1 MSLLRSDREFRFK
14 AINILLLWSK
24 EQEIMESITKEIQF
38 AVRGLL
44 KRPAF
49 AAIAVLTLALG
60 IGANTAIFSVVNAV
74 LLRPLPLKE
83 PDRLMTF
90 WHSAPAKGLRHL
102 DLNDALFAYHRD
114 RTQTFESLAAY
125 ETGEFALTGNGDP
138 EVVPGAIVTFDY
150 FNVLGR
156 EPLHG
161 RTFTAQEDTPGN
173 NNVAL
178 LSYGLWQRR
187 FAGNQNII
195 GQTIN
200 LDSIPT
206 TVVGIMPPD
215 FNFPDPAERANISGH
230 MQLWV
235 PKGLNPQDSS
245 SWNLLPVGQLRP
257 GATPDDAQK
266 EITALFQA
274 FTAERD
280 VRPGEAALGSSET
293 TIMLPY
299 QRHIVGE
306 VRRPLLI
313 LLGAIALV
321 LLIACANLTNLLL
334 ARASTRTR
342 ELAVRQCLGASS
354 WRIAR
359 QTLTESLLL
368 SFAGTLVGILIAVW
382 IVTGLKSLVSSQ
394 LPHVESARID
404 ATVLLFTT
412 AIMLVTGVLCGLV
425 PALRGARINLQDA
438 IKEGARG
445 SSGANRRLNNA
456 FVVSQLAL
464 SLVLL
469 IGAALFLQSFR
480 NLLSVNPGFSADN
493 VLMARVA
500 LPEQRYSKEQAE
512 SFYQQ
517 LRQNVSSVPGVQA
530 VELCQVV
537 PFSGDGQG
545 GPFTVEGVAQEHE
558 RVAWLRSSTPGYFA
572 AMGMP
577 ILKGRGF
584 ESSDTGTS
592 LPVAIVDE
600 KLAQMYSPDGD
611 LVGRRLR
618 IGGGPWLTIVGV
630 VPNVKNRKL
639 DEEPW
644 PYVYRPYSQWIR
656 RETMLV
662 VRTSVDATALAG
674 NVRQEVAKL
683 DPELPLS
690 KVSTIQQAMD
700 RSLVTTR
707 LTNSLLAGFAAT
719 ALLLALTGIYG
730 VMSLNVANRKNE
742 FGIRLAL
749 GAQRSN
755 VLRLILSQ
763 GLRLAVAGV
772 ALGLLGA
779 IAFTRLLKGLLFGI
793 SATDPWTF
801 AVIAMLLV
809 GVALLACWLPARR
822 ATKVDPLE
830 ALRYE

>member
-1 MSLLRSDREFRFK
+1 MMKDIRF
-14 AINILLLWSK
+14 AL
-24 EQEIMESITKEIQF
+24 
-38 AVRGLL
+38 RGLL

-49 AAIAVLTLALG
+49 TVIAVLTLALG

-74 LLRPLPLKE
+74 LLQPLPLKD

-102 DLNDALFAYHRD
+102 DLNDALFAYYRE
-114 RTQTFESLAAY
+114 RTHTFESIAAY
-125 ETGEFALTGNGDP
+125 EGGDVALTGNGDP
-138 EVVPGAIVTFDY
+138 EVVPAAAITYNY
-150 FNVLGR
+150 FSVLGR
-156 EPLHG
+156 EPLYG
-161 RTFTAQEDTPGN
+161 RAFTAKEDTPGN
-173 NNVAL
+173 NNVAI
-178 LSYGLWQRR
+178 LSYSLWQRR
-187 FAGNQNII
+187 FGGYPNVV
-195 GQTIN
+195 GQSIN
-200 LDSIPT
+200 LDSNPT
-206 TVVGIMPPD
+206 TIVGIMPAD
-215 FNFPDPAERANISGH
+215 FDFPDPAERPGNSGH
-230 MQLWV
+230 VQLWV
-235 PKGLNPQDSS
+235 PKGLNPQDAS
-245 SWNLLPVGQLRP
+245 SWNLMPVGRLRS

-266 EITALFQA
+266 EITALYQA
-274 FTAERD
+274 FTEERG
-280 VRPGEAALGSSET
+280 VRPGTSDLGSTET
-293 TIMLPY
+293 TTLLPL

-306 VRRPLLI
+306 VRRPLLL

-334 ARASTRTR
+334 ARAAARTR
-342 ELAVRQCLGASS
+342 ELAVRQCLGASAL
-354 WRIAR
+354 RIAR

-368 SFAGTLVGILIAVW
+368 SLFGTALGVLIAVW
-382 IVTGLKSLVSSQ
+382 IVTALKRMVASQ
-394 LPHVESARID
+394 IPHVESVGVDI
-404 ATVLLFTT
+404 TVLLFTI
-412 AIMLVTGVLCGLV
+412 AIMLATGVLCGLA
-425 PALRGARINLQDA
+425 PALRAARINLQDA

-445 SSGANRRLNNA
+445 SASGANKRLNNL

-480 NLLSVNPGFSADN
+480 NLLSVNPGFRAEN

-500 LPEQRYSKEQAE
+500 LPEQKYDKPQAVRFFE
-512 SFYQQ
+512 Q
-517 LRQNVSSVPGVQA
+517 LRQNVSGVPGVQA

-545 GPFTVEGVAQEHE
+545 GPFLVEGVGQEDE
-558 RVAWLRSSTPGYFA
+558 KVAWLRSSTPGYFA

-577 ILKGRGF
+577 ILKGRAF
-584 ESSDTGTS
+584 TSSDTESS

-600 KLAQMYSPDGD
+600 RLARMYSPDGD
-611 LVGRRLR
+611 LVGKRLR
-618 IGGGPWLTIVGV
+618 IGNGPWLTIVGV

-639 DEEPW
+639 DEEAW
-644 PYVYRPYSQWIR
+644 PYVYRPYNQWVR

-662 VRTSVDATALAG
+662 VRASVDPTALAA

-730 VMSLNVANRKNE
+730 VMSLNVANRRGE

-749 GAQRSN
+749 GAQTAN
-755 VLRLILSQ
+755 VLRMILGQ
-763 GLRLAVAGV
+763 GLRLAIVAV
-772 ALGLLGA
+772 AVGLLGA
-779 IAFTRLLKGLLFGI
+779 FALTRLLKGLLFGI
-793 SATDPWTF
+793 SASDPLTF
-801 AVIAMLLV
+801 AVIALV
-809 GVALLACWLPARR
+809 LIGVALLACWIPARR

-830 ALRYE
+830 ALRSE